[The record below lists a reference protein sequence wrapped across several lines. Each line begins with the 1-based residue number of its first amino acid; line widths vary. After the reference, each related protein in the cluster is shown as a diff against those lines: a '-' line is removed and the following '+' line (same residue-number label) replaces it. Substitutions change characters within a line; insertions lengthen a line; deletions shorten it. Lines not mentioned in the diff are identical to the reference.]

1 MQSFIETT
9 KAATVSCEQREASQN
24 EVSKVTA
31 ILIVSAVFSEVAIQL
46 VKIFGLANGMD
57 DHTRMV
63 LSYAG
68 LAICFVAAPAFL
80 LYGRHLS
87 MRTGLALGAA
97 VVFVATLLASMIT

>member
-1 MQSFIETT
+1 MQSFIETP
-9 KAATVSCEQREASQN
+9 KAATISYEQREVSRGD
-24 EVSKVTA
+24 VSKVTA
-31 ILIVSAVFSEVAIQL
+31 ILLVSAVFSEVAIQL

-57 DHTRMV
+57 EHTRML

-87 MRTGLALGAA
+87 MKTGLALGAS
-97 VVFVATLLASMIT
+97 VVFVATLLASMIS